1 MAGNSVKS
9 LYPWVKQTSEQIF
22 VFLFL
27 QFSCLADKINRIYM
41 PVCPSES
48 MWVFMFKL
56 AAFPGVNAM
65 LPLITMWWCA
75 LKTVSV
81 YVAEKS
87 CIPLWNYM
95 LNSLICMACKNPL
108 FQEGKKK
115 QCMNE
120 APGVFPGQSLTPD
133 LLRIPQK
140 FFTLRQQKNLC
151 CCITGCKFWQVW
163 ARTPWAKVKPL

>member
-1 MAGNSVKS
+1 MVGNSVKS

-48 MWVFMFKL
+48 TWVFMFKL
-56 AAFPGVNAM
+56 AAFPRVNAM

-81 YVAEKS
+81 YVAREELHTTLELHAEFTHLHGLQKTS
-87 CIPLWNYM
+87 FSGWGKKVVHEGSSRNVSRVIF
-95 LNSLICMACKNPL
+95 NPL
-108 FQEGKKK
+108 FAQNPSEVLHSASAEESVLLHYWLQILASLNWVSMGEG
-115 QCMNE
+115 
-120 APGVFPGQSLTPD
+120 
-133 LLRIPQK
+133 
-140 FFTLRQQKNLC
+140 
-151 CCITGCKFWQVW
+151 
-163 ARTPWAKVKPL
+163 

>member
-1 MAGNSVKS
+1 MDGNSVKS

-27 QFSCLADKINRIYM
+27 QFSCLADKINKIYV

-81 YVAEKS
+81 YVAREELDTTLELYAEFTHLHGLQK
-87 CIPLWNYM
+87 
-95 LNSLICMACKNPL
+95 PL
-108 FQEGKKK
+108 FHEGKKK
-115 QCMNE
+115 QRMKG
-120 APGVFPGQSLTPD
+120 APGVFPGQCLTHD
-133 LLRIPQK
+133 LLKIPSK
-140 FFTLRQQKNLC
+140 FFILRQQKNLC
-151 CCITGCKFWQVW
+151 CCIYWLQILTSLNQGSMGEG
-163 ARTPWAKVKPL
+163 